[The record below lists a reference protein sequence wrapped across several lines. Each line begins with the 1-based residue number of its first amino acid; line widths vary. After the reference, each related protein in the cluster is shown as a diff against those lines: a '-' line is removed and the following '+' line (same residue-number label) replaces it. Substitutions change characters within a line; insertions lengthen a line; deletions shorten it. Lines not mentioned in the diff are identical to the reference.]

1 MAPPPVRILALTG
14 SLRRLSANTALL
26 RACAASPHATVVLGD
41 VALPL
46 YNSDT
51 EAAEFSAPAASSP
64 VRALRDLARGC
75 DALLLA
81 APEYNHSFSPVL
93 GNALAWLSR
102 DGADGAVPIARKPY
116 AAISAAGYSGGMRA
130 QGHLRDTM
138 HYFRCP
144 SLLDPEFLLNL
155 HDRHVPAGRFDPAT
169 GDVLDAALKAKLAAV
184 VHALAALTRRLSGEA
199 GGGGGGGGGAG
210 LAPTTL
216 A

>member
-1 MAPPPVRILALTG
+1 MLPSPVRILALTG

-26 RACAASPHATVVLGD
+26 RACAAPGAAPHATVVLGD
-41 VALPL
+41 VGSLPL
-46 YNSDT
+46 FNSDV
-51 EAAEFSAPAASSP
+51 EAAAFAAPAAASP

-81 APEYNHSFSPVL
+81 CPEYNHSFSPVL

-144 SLLDPEFLLNL
+144 GLLDPEFLLNL
-155 HDRHVPAGRFDPAT
+155 HDKRSPQGRFDPAT
-169 GDVLDAALKAKLAAV
+169 GDVVDAALNAKLAAV
-184 VHALAALTRRLSGEA
+184 VQALAAFARKLGAGEA
-199 GGGGGGGGGAG
+199 GGAG
-210 LAPTTL
+210 LAATAL

>member
-1 MAPPPVRILALTG
+1 MRVPPSPVSILALTG

-26 RACAASPHATVVLGD
+26 RACAAPGAAPDNTTVMLGD
-41 VALPL
+41 VRLPL
-46 YNSDT
+46 YCSDA
-51 EAAEFSAPAASSP
+51 EAAEFSAPAAASP

-75 DALLLA
+75 DALLIA
-81 APEYNHSFSPVL
+81 CPEYNHTFSPVL

-144 SLLDPEFLLNL
+144 ALLDPEFLLNL
-155 HDRHVPAGRFDPAT
+155 HDKRSPAGRFDPAT

-184 VHALAALTRRLSGEA
+184 VEALAALTRRLGGEA
-199 GGGGGGGGGAG
+199 SGAR